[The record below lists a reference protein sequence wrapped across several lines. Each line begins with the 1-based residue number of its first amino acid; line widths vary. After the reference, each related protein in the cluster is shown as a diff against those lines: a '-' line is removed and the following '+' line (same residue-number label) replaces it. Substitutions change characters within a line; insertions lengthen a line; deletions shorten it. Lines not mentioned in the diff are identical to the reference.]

1 MCKSTGTHE
10 VEISW
15 EPPKGDFTK
24 YVLAGKLFD
33 ATQSCLK
40 VTVSWISSVTLH
52 VWFNRALSYL
62 HGEITEP
69 LMCLFFVWIKILLM
83 TSRSFLP
90 FWFDYKI
97 KSSSLFKFISFCFKS
112 NDKPLK
118 KRIQC
123 FKGKFA
129 SWACNFSFEMSP
141 DEVWKEFFY
150 LHKYI
155 LRHESSFM
163 CI

>member
-1 MCKSTGTHE
+1 M
-10 VEISW
+10 
-15 EPPKGDFTK
+15 
-24 YVLAGKLFD
+24 
-33 ATQSCLK
+33 
-40 VTVSWISSVTLH
+40 TLH

-90 FWFDYKI
+90 LWFDYKK
-97 KSSSLFKFISFCFKS
+97 KSSSLFKFINFCFKS
-112 NDKPLK
+112 NDKPLMK
-118 KRIQC
+118 WIQC

-129 SWACNFSFEMSP
+129 SWACNFSIEMSL

-155 LRHESSFM
+155 LRHESSYINTSWDRSHHL
-163 CI
+163 CAYSGPCSEV